1 MFGLNCLQI
10 AGSVAALLYWEIDL
24 TKQLATKNALICWSC
39 LIPAHF
45 LALGLL
51 LVFYQYCH
59 VWKKEGVVVGYAY
72 QKSTNN
78 ALCRSC
84 GNSYQKSENN
94 DKEQQRFKGYWVTH
108 QKTTSEEGDRFPVHL
123 R

>member
-1 MFGLNCLQI
+1 M
-10 AGSVAALLYWEIDL
+10 AALIYLEIDL

-51 LVFYQYCH
+51 LVFYRFCH

-72 QKSTNN
+72 EKN
-78 ALCRSC
+78 A
-84 GNSYQKSENN
+84 NN
-94 DKEQQRFKGYWVTH
+94 DRWQQRFKGNWVTNH
-108 QKTTSEEGDRFPVHL
+108 KTISEEEQMESSAMEESTDL
-123 R
+123 

>member
-24 TKQLATKNALICWSC
+24 TKQLATKNVLICWSC

-72 QKSTNN
+72 QKS
-78 ALCRSC
+78 
-84 GNSYQKSENN
+84 ENN
-94 DKEQQRFKGYWVTH
+94 DEGQQRFKGYWVTH